1 MSLIIKLDNF
11 SKVSEQQKTPAQ
23 KTKDLQAKANIDKE
37 LLEINKRISDIDLAI
52 ANLAKREKDGSLS
65 RSESFKQQA
74 VELQKK
80 VAEYSKKSV
89 SLKKMEDITKK

>member
-23 KTKDLQAKANIDKE
+23 KTKDLQEKTNIDKE

-89 SLKKMEDITKK
+89 SFKKIEDLTKK